1 MNYEEYLETLKK
13 YKETD
18 SIKEKEE
25 LEDLICTAAEG
36 LLDTLVK
43 LYAKYGKEFVED
55 SDYRDDRG
63 YLSLESCGADYV
75 DFHYSDRWSYGGECD
90 FGIRVPM
97 KYLDFDERNRLEST
111 FKGKYAKDLVRK
123 IDAKKKQIAL
133 LQKEIEDLE
142 KELGKKGMEEQG

>member
-13 YKETD
+13 YNETD

-25 LEDLICTAAEG
+25 LENRINIVAEELLGVLI
-36 LLDTLVK
+36 K

-63 YLSLESCGADYV
+63 YLSLESCGANYV
-75 DFHYSDRWSYGGECD
+75 DLHYSDRWSYGGECD

-97 KYLDFDERNRLEST
+97 KYLDFEERNKLESA
-111 FKGKYAKDLVRK
+111 FKGQSVKDLAQK
-123 IDAKKKQIAL
+123 IDAKKKQIVL

-142 KELGKKGMEEQG
+142 KELNGKAK